1 MPEKCQAGKH
11 HHASAASLPS
21 PAPAQ
26 PVKCKNLIRTQAPAP
41 KLHQTQDA
49 ESSLAISM
57 SPLKSLAA
65 GDRKGLD
72 RC

>member
-1 MPEKCQAGKH
+1 MCLRNTITPTLPLCH
-11 HHASAASLPS
+11 HP
-21 PAPAQ
+21 PPAQ
-26 PVKCKNLIRTQAPAP
+26 PVQCKNHSQDPSTKAP

-49 ESSLAISM
+49 ESSLAISYVT
-57 SPLKSLAA
+57 LKSLAA